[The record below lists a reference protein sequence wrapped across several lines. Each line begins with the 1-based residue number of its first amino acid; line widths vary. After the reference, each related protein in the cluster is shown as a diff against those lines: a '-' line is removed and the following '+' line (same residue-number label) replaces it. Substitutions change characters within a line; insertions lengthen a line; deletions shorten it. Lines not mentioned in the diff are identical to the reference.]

1 MEQIIFLYLQANG
14 LAHRNQNIYIVH
26 DTNSS
31 YLGIHYNNRRDFSKF
46 DRSMMTE
53 SMTTLDVRP
62 GYQQIFTNK
71 FGMRVLEEA
80 SIRV

>member
-1 MEQIIFLYLQANG
+1 MGFVKKFKSYVFHVEKIIFLYLQANG

-46 DRSMMTE
+46 DRSMMT
-53 SMTTLDVRP
+53 DP
-62 GYQQIFTNK
+62 
-71 FGMRVLEEA
+71 
-80 SIRV
+80 